1 MTKEINKK
9 NCKNELGL
17 FPFKIQN
24 TNKNITQGSFF
35 FFVIYNRFV
44 IGQLY
49 TTKKCLKQY
58 VGQTIDT
65 F

>member
-1 MTKEINKK
+1 MN
-9 NCKNELGL
+9 LDFFL
-17 FPFKIQN
+17 FKIQN

-35 FFVIYNRFV
+35 FFVLHNRFV
-44 IGQLY
+44 IDQLY

-58 VGQTIDT
+58 VGLTIDT

>member
-1 MTKEINKK
+1 MNLDFSLLK
-9 NCKNELGL
+9 
-17 FPFKIQN
+17 FKIQI
-24 TNKNITQGSFF
+24 KISHKDLFS